1 MDTGFLPNW
10 VRIILLLL
18 FLILIAV
25 QTWLVLYME
34 VKIAER
40 EGFYPERKHP
50 KDPKKEET

>member
-10 VRIILLLL
+10 VRIVLLFI

-34 VKIAER
+34 SKMAEYQ
-40 EGFYPERKHP
+40 GSYPERKP
-50 KDPKKEET
+50 KSDDSKK

>member
-10 VRIILLLL
+10 ARILLLLL

-34 VKIAER
+34 VKIAEK
-40 EGFYPERKHP
+40 EGFYPERNHP
-50 KDPKKEET
+50 KEPKNDDK